1 MLTKVLK
8 EGLQPSCHIS
18 MLACISPA
26 QADLNETLNT
36 LRFCN
41 EAKHLK
47 LKPLPALILES
58 CRASAA
64 KKREVGLGISA
75 TPYSRA
81 NSTIHGVTPRSP
93 NTARKRTAFMNKT
106 IGTPGKRAR
115 TEEEYDTSTIM
126 KGVTS
131 STVTKVSSLQSLTDL
146 SCVSM
151 IEPPPLEATV
161 SSTTSIQHDVT
172 GLLSPLIRT
181 VRETVQEEMMK
192 IKSEMIQPQRSSVNP
207 RKSAKSRAT
216 SSPNKTSLML
226 QDMDE
231 DSDIVSNNIEV
242 TVADEREDII
252 SGVGL
257 SFPHLPR
264 SVNPRHRA
272 VMESASPKF
281 NSRDQP
287 LFHYDSPPS
296 SSQTDRALSPTIEE
310 MERNLGINPDS
321 PSLMFNVTCQ
331 QPGTA
336 TVLKKARKSSRRTTL
351 VGTDLNLALK
361 EIQNFNNSSR
371 RRSVRVASKGVFYGS
386 PSQKSDQVQ
395 TEKQESSKGIHP
407 LLDQERRMDPAK
419 QERHNQTILDVINIG
434 NVKLLGVRREVKI
447 ILHCNK

>member
-1 MLTKVLK
+1 
-8 EGLQPSCHIS
+8 
-18 MLACISPA
+18 MLACISPGLV
-26 QADLNETLNT
+26 DLNESLST

-47 LKPLPALILES
+47 LRPLPANILES

-64 KKREVGLGISA
+64 RKRELGLGISA

-81 NSTIHGVTPRSP
+81 NNTIQGVTPRSP
-93 NTARKRTAFMNKT
+93 TSSRKRTAFMNKT

-115 TEEEYDTSTIM
+115 TEEDFDTSSLM
-126 KGVTS
+126 KGVIS
-131 STVTKVSSLQSLTDL
+131 STVSKVSSLQSLTDL
-146 SCVSM
+146 SSVSM

-161 SSTTSIQHDVT
+161 SSTASIQHDVT

-192 IKSEMIQPQRSSVNP
+192 IKSEMIQPQMSSVSVHP
-207 RKSAKSRAT
+207 RKSVKSRAT
-216 SSPNKTSLML
+216 SSPNKTTLIL

-231 DSDIVSNNIEV
+231 DSDIVRDNIEV
-242 TVADEREDII
+242 TVVDEQEDII

-257 SFPHLPR
+257 RFPQLPR
-264 SVNPRHRA
+264 NVNPRHRA

-281 NSRDQP
+281 DQP

-296 SSQTDRALSPTIEE
+296 SSQRDRSLSPTVEE

-331 QPGTA
+331 QPGT
-336 TVLKKARKSSRRTTL
+336 VVKKARKSSRRTTL

-361 EIQNFNNSSR
+361 EIQNFTNGAR

-386 PSQKSDQVQ
+386 PSQKPDLEQAENNDARTGV
-395 TEKQESSKGIHP
+395 HP
-407 LLDQERRMDPAK
+407 LLDQEKKMDPAK
-419 QERHNQTILDVINIG
+419 QDWHNRTILDFINIG
-434 NVKLLGVRREVKI
+434 NVKLLAVSRESNI
-447 ILHCNK
+447 ISHYNK

>member
-18 MLACISPA
+18 MLACISPG
-26 QADLNETLNT
+26 QADLSETLNT

-47 LKPLPALILES
+47 LKPLPAVILES

-75 TPYSRA
+75 TPFSRA
-81 NSTIHGVTPRSP
+81 NSTIHGGTPLSTD
-93 NTARKRTAFMNKT
+93 NSRKRIGFMNKT

-115 TEEEYDTSTIM
+115 MEEEYE
-126 KGVTS
+126 TS
-131 STVTKVSSLQSLTDL
+131 STVRKVSSLQSLTDL
-146 SCVSM
+146 SGVSM
-151 IEPPPLEATV
+151 IEPPALEATV

-192 IKSEMIQPQRSSVNP
+192 IKSEMIQPQKLSVNP
-207 RKSAKSRAT
+207 RKSVKSRAT
-216 SSPNKTSLML
+216 SSPNKTSLIL
-226 QDMDE
+226 QDME
-231 DSDIVSNNIEV
+231 EEEDIVSNNIEG
-242 TVADEREDII
+242 TVVDEQEDII

-257 SFPHLPR
+257 CFPQLPR
-264 SVNPRHRA
+264 NVNPRHRA

-296 SSQTDRALSPTIEE
+296 SSQRDRSLSPTIEE

-331 QPGTA
+331 QPGT
-336 TVLKKARKSSRRTTL
+336 VVKKARKSSRRTTL

-361 EIQNFNNSSR
+361 EIQNFSSSTR

-386 PSQKSDQVQ
+386 PSQKPDLEQA
-395 TEKQESSKGIHP
+395 EKQDGSKEIHP
-407 LLDQERRMDPAK
+407 LLDQEKKMNPEK
-419 QERHNQTILDVINIG
+419 QERHNRTILDFINIG
-434 NVKLLGVRREVKI
+434 NVKLLAVRRGANI
-447 ILHCNK
+447 ILHYNH